1 MWALLWI
8 LLLTLAMTLSIIC
21 RCVCFCGLA
30 CLHCVCVFVT
40 SRVAEHGNAN
50 KWGRSAPLAAGGRSN
65 VADLSCAANEYG
77 SGTLARARRGP
88 DAGCV
93 CSEEDR
99 ALLYWVCSVSCTCAG
114 WRSTPTAT
122 RRRPAR
128 RRSWARTTSGWCRGT
143 WRRRTRWMW
152 WVVRLSP
159 LRSTTSTT
167 TSRLCRWA
175 AGAPR
180 APSSTWRTRTPGML
194 HPTMASTIP
203 SQGRALSSLTSSST
217 ACRCLRWDL
226 LQSAPS
232 FSLPRL
238 PAAREGSREG
248 RGRSVAGLLI
258 QPSQTS

>member
-1 MWALLWI
+1 MLF
-8 LLLTLAMTLSIIC
+8 SIIC
-21 RCVCFCGLA
+21 RRVRFCGLA
-30 CLHCVCVFVT
+30 CLHCVCALVT
-40 SRVAEHGNAN
+40 SWPAEHGNAN
-50 KWGRSAPLAAGGRSN
+50 KWGMSTPLVAGGHLN
-65 VADLSCAANEYG
+65 VATLSRCQWLWVWHLSPSQA
-77 SGTLARARRGP
+77 GP
-88 DAGCV
+88 GPGCV
-93 CSEEDR
+93 CSEKGR

-122 RRRPAR
+122 RRSPAR

-152 WVVRLSP
+152 WVARLSP

-167 TSRLCRWA
+167 TSRLFHWA
-175 AGAPR
+175 AGAPI

-194 HPTMASTIP
+194 HPTMATTIP

-238 PAAREGSREG
+238 TAAREGGVEG
-248 RGRSVAGLLI
+248 G
-258 QPSQTS
+258 